1 MTAKMIASLLLGL
14 VLFMAFFLSNL
25 VLNIVFT
32 SLFFWTIVDVNHLL
46 FNKLELVLND
56 YSWKKEELFE
66 RHFLKILKK
75 RLQKSELSYSNL
87 MSILL
92 YDAINQCSFFTDSD
106 IFEDIL
112 KAIIDSEDIIL
123 CTGLVE
129 LLRLSQVF
137 RVTNVE
143 F

>member
-1 MTAKMIASLLLGL
+1 MIASLLLGL

-66 RHFLKILKK
+66 RHFLKILKNDY
-75 RLQKSELSYSNL
+75 KSQN
-87 MSILL
+87 
-92 YDAINQCSFFTDSD
+92 
-106 IFEDIL
+106 
-112 KAIIDSEDIIL
+112 
-123 CTGLVE
+123 
-129 LLRLSQVF
+129 
-137 RVTNVE
+137 
-143 F
+143 